1 MGDCMNKFYVPVAAA
16 SACILAQL
24 LKPVGHY
31 IMHGDWNAR
40 LVFSS
45 GDMPSSHSAL
55 VSAITLAIGLTEGF
69 DTNSFYISLCFAVI
83 VCYDAAN
90 VRFYAGKN
98 ITVTQKLID
107 DLKDLYGPT
116 IDFSDEIYMDKMKE
130 VLGHTYF
137 EVIAGVILG
146 LVVAYAFYIWF
157 GGVI

>member
-1 MGDCMNKFYVPVAAA
+1 MNKFYVPVAAA

-31 IMHGDWNAR
+31 LIHRNWNPR

-55 VSAITLAIGLTEGF
+55 VSALTLAIGLTDGF
-69 DTNSFYISLCFAVI
+69 DTNVFYISLCFSVI

-98 ITVTQKLID
+98 ISVTQN
-107 DLKDLYGPT
+107 YR
-116 IDFSDEIYMDKMKE
+116 
-130 VLGHTYF
+130 
-137 EVIAGVILG
+137 
-146 LVVAYAFYIWF
+146 
-157 GGVI
+157 

>member
-1 MGDCMNKFYVPVAAA
+1 MNKFYVPVAAA

-31 IMHGDWNAR
+31 LIHRNWNPR

-55 VSAITLAIGLTEGF
+55 VSALTLAIGLTDGF
-69 DTNSFYISLCFAVI
+69 DTNVFYISLCFSVI

-98 ITVTQKLID
+98 ISVTQKLID
-107 DLKDLYGPT
+107 DLKDLFG
-116 IDFSDEIYMDKMKE
+116 SDIVLNDKIYMDKMKG

-137 EVIAGVILG
+137 EVTGGVILG
-146 LVVAYAFYIWF
+146 LVVSYLYYIWF
-157 GGVI
+157 TGAF

>member
-1 MGDCMNKFYVPVAAA
+1 MNKFYVPVAAA

-31 IMHGDWNAR
+31 LIHKDWNPR

-45 GDMPSSHSAL
+45 GDMPSSHSSL
-55 VSAITLAIGLTEGF
+55 VSALTLAIGLTDGF
-69 DTNSFYISLCFAVI
+69 DTNVFYIALCFSVI

-98 ITVTQKLID
+98 ISVTQKLID
-107 DLKDLYGPT
+107 DLKDLFG
-116 IDFSDEIYMDKMKE
+116 SDIVLNDKIYMDKMKG

-137 EVIAGVILG
+137 EVAGGVILG
-146 LVVAYAFYIWF
+146 LIVSYICYIWF
-157 GGVI
+157 GGAI

>member
-1 MGDCMNKFYVPVAAA
+1 MNKFYVPVAAA

-31 IMHGDWNAR
+31 LIHRNWNPR

-55 VSAITLAIGLTEGF
+55 VSALTLAIGLTDGF
-69 DTNSFYISLCFAVI
+69 DTNVFYISLCFSVI

-98 ITVTQKLID
+98 ISVTQKLID
-107 DLKDLYGPT
+107 DLKDLFGSN
-116 IDFSDEIYMDKMKE
+116 IVLNDKIYMDKMKG

-137 EVIAGVILG
+137 EVTGGVILG
-146 LVVAYAFYIWF
+146 LIVSYLYYIWF
-157 GGVI
+157 TGAF